1 VAAQHEVHSKD
12 EAVIPEGV
20 LEQYRE
26 HRQLLGQPENLG
38 GVILELALAGVELAE
53 VELGVAAS
61 LQLILDVLLVLSLA
75 RVVSGVDAVVE
86 VPLLDFAAKTING

>member
-1 VAAQHEVHSKD
+1 MAAQHEVHSKD

-20 LEQYRE
+20 LVQNRD
-26 HRQLLGQPENLG
+26 HWQLIGQIENLG

-61 LQLILDVLLVLSLA
+61 L
-75 RVVSGVDAVVE
+75 
-86 VPLLDFAAKTING
+86 